1 MQCFRPGWLLL
12 APMLLSIAACGTVVS
27 KTCPALVT
35 YDQADMDKVA
45 DELDA
50 LPSGSVV
57 RTMIADY
64 GATRAEIRACRS
76 AGQ

>member
-12 APMLLSIAACGTVVS
+12 APMLLSIAACETAVS

-35 YDQADMDKVA
+35 YAQADMDKA
-45 DELDA
+45 DDELDA
-50 LPSGSVV
+50 LPAGSMV
-57 RTMIADY
+57 RIMIADY

-76 AGQ
+76 DGQ